1 MSFYF
6 SAQTIYHK
14 NLFSMEIEI
23 AIAALILVALVF
35 LATVDMAFSQLSDV
49 SLRRLSA
56 ESEENQNPRAADFLR
71 EILENRPRFRF
82 ALSSTIQVLL
92 ISFTVLVTLVAMNFS
107 RNQFELILFSLGIA
121 LFFSVVFRQI
131 IPRLV
136 IWKNPEN
143 KLMFL
148 LPLVRPIY
156 AVATFVLNPFVTKMK
171 AKEQQKQL
179 ETTQTPETAEERAD
193 DNEDFQALMEV
204 GEAEGIIEEKE
215 RELIETMVEFSETK
229 AGEIMT
235 PRTEICALS
244 IDSTVEQARDLM
256 IHEKYS
262 RLPVFRE
269 NIDNIEGIL
278 YVRDLLNAWSEARE
292 NEKISN
298 LLRPAYFIPETKS
311 ASELLKNMQTNHVQ
325 ISVVIDEYG
334 GVAGIVTVEDIV
346 EEIVGEIEDE
356 DIEEEEIIEIIE
368 YEDGYYDVLG
378 STEIG
383 KIERLFDLEIEDD
396 DFSTIAGLVTSE
408 MGYVPKPSEKLSI
421 RNLDIEILKADE
433 KRIHLLRLRKS
444 SDEENSPNATGDE

>member
-1 MSFYF
+1 M
-6 SAQTIYHK
+6 I
-14 NLFSMEIEI
+14 EIEI
-23 AIAALILVALVF
+23 AIAVLILIALVF
-35 LATVDMAFSQLSDV
+35 LATIDMAFSQLSDV

-56 ESEENQNPRAADFLR
+56 ESEENQNPKAADYLR

-92 ISFTVLVTLVAMNFS
+92 ICFTVLVTLIVLNFAIS
-107 RNQFELILFSLGIA
+107 QLRLIVLSLFIA
-121 LFFSVVFRQI
+121 LIFSGIFRQI
-131 IPRLV
+131 IPRLL
-136 IWKNPEN
+136 IWNNPEN

-156 AVATFVLNPFVTKMK
+156 AVVSLIVNPFVSKLR
-171 AKEQQKQL
+171 AKEHQRL
-179 ETTQTPETAEERAD
+179 ETTLTPDSPEERAD

-235 PRTEICALS
+235 PRTEICALP
-244 IDSTVEQARDLM
+244 IDATVRQARDL
-256 IHEKYS
+256 IINEKYS
-262 RLPVFRE
+262 RLPVFRD
-269 NIDNIEGIL
+269 NVDNIEGIL
-278 YVRDLLNAWSEARE
+278 YVRDLLNAWSEGKE
-292 NEKISN
+292 DEKITG
-298 LLRPAYFIPETKS
+298 LLRPAYFVPETKS

-334 GVAGIVTVEDIV
+334 GVAGIVTVEDII

-356 DIEEEEIIEIIE
+356 DIEEEIIEIIE
-368 YEDGYYDVLG
+368 GEDGYFDVLG

-383 KIERLFDLEIEDD
+383 KIERLFDMEIEDD

-408 MGYVPKPSEKLSI
+408 VGYIPKPDEKLTI
-421 RNLDIEILKADE
+421 RGLDIEILRADE
-433 KRIHLLRLRKS
+433 KRIQLLRLRKA
-444 SDEENSPNATGDE
+444 NGDEVLSGKSAAE